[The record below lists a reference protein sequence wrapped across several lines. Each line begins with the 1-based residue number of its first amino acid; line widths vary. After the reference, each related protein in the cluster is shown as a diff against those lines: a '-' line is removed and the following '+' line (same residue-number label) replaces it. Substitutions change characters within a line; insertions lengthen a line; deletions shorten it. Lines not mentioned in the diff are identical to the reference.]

1 MRVLLFDSNVVA
13 AKRLGHIVEQHVQG
27 AEVEYASNLE
37 VLEHRVSEKTYDF
50 VLADIDATLELERAT
65 AILRSIQEKSIVYLF
80 SQIGNADWLRT
91 LKENIT
97 GRVMLRPRSARE
109 TALLLNSVS

>member
-13 AKRLGHIVEQHVQG
+13 AKRLGNIVEQHVQG

-37 VLEHRVSEKTYDF
+37 VLEHRLAEKSYDF

-65 AILRSIQEKSIVYLF
+65 SILRDAQEKAVVYLF
-80 SQIGNADWLRT
+80 SQIGNAEWLRT

-97 GRVMLRPRSARE
+97 GRVMLRPRSAKE
-109 TALLLNSVS
+109 TAFLLTATH